1 MGWYVNFVF
10 VNTCTI
16 KRNGVVSLKVWICDR
31 ILWSFSLWEQL
42 LLLSNG
48 IPASGCHGTRKLS
61 SDWTIDRS
69 LPSIYTQER
78 KFPSIWTFKYEIK
91 MKTLIYG
98 KENLV
103 KYLMCFN
110 ACHYKFEAGPKIHIF
125 RWVIQSS
132 QVETVTE
139 MAQSVWYVS
148 EDHAIVLCGGKS
160 QLFVLYLE
168 QKVPSKS
175 ASNIHL
181 SLITTICVL
190 SNTVTFPLRI
200 SLPNNAR

>member
-1 MGWYVNFVF
+1 MGGKRQISWYVNYV
-10 VNTCTI
+10 
-16 KRNGVVSLKVWICDR
+16 KRNEVVSLKVWICDR
-31 ILWSFSLWEQL
+31 MLSSFSLWEQL

-69 LPSIYTQER
+69 FRSIYTQGR

-110 ACHYKFEAGPKIHIF
+110 ACHYTFEAGSKIHIF
-125 RWVIQSS
+125 RRVVQSS

-148 EDHAIVLCGGKS
+148 EDHAIVLCRGKS
-160 QLFVLYLE
+160 
-168 QKVPSKS
+168 
-175 ASNIHL
+175 
-181 SLITTICVL
+181 
-190 SNTVTFPLRI
+190 
-200 SLPNNAR
+200 